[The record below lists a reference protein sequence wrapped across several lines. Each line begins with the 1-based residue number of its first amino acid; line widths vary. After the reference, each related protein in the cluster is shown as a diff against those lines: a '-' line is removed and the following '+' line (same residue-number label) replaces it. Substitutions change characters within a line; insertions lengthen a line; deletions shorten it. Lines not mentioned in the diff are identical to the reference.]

1 MERAH
6 CKQNYDHK
14 GDGCQN
20 DGKSGLPG
28 IVFSAVIRR
37 RRVLPLGGLLRGLP
51 LSVLLP
57 GVLPLG
63 GLLLDGLRL
72 GFLLLGLLD
81 GLLRLLLF
89 CSAIGAEFHGF
100 RDFFAAVVTIHVPLS
115 FIFKIYDNYNFDR
128 AISENLRCMPFFVL
142 ARARRSFHRIP
153 QSATTRG
160 RIFYNGSW
168 VRLGCFWGVVFTLLP
183 RQACRWLCHI
193 SVYNN

>member
-1 MERAH
+1 MPAVREGLCFRRGGRLGVRDFFGGGGFSSGRFCSRDRFQLVLGIGAVMERAH

-51 LSVLLP
+51 LSVLL
-57 GVLPLG
+57 
-63 GLLLDGLRL
+63 
-72 GFLLLGLLD
+72 LGLLD
-81 GLLRLLLF
+81 GLLRLLPLRGLLGLLLF

-115 FIFKIYDNYNFDR
+115 FIF
-128 AISENLRCMPFFVL
+128 
-142 ARARRSFHRIP
+142 
-153 QSATTRG
+153 
-160 RIFYNGSW
+160 
-168 VRLGCFWGVVFTLLP
+168 
-183 RQACRWLCHI
+183 
-193 SVYNN
+193 

>member
-51 LSVLLP
+51 LSVLLL

-81 GLLRLLLF
+81 GLLRLLPLRGLLGLLLF
-89 CSAIGAEFHGF
+89 CSAIGAEFRGF

-115 FIFKIYDNYNFDR
+115 FIF
-128 AISENLRCMPFFVL
+128 
-142 ARARRSFHRIP
+142 
-153 QSATTRG
+153 
-160 RIFYNGSW
+160 
-168 VRLGCFWGVVFTLLP
+168 
-183 RQACRWLCHI
+183 
-193 SVYNN
+193 

>member
-51 LSVLLP
+51 LSVLLL

-63 GLLLDGLRL
+63 GLLLDGLLRL
-72 GFLLLGLLD
+72 LPLRGLLG
-81 GLLRLLLF
+81 LLLF

-115 FIFKIYDNYNFDR
+115 FIF
-128 AISENLRCMPFFVL
+128 
-142 ARARRSFHRIP
+142 
-153 QSATTRG
+153 
-160 RIFYNGSW
+160 
-168 VRLGCFWGVVFTLLP
+168 
-183 RQACRWLCHI
+183 
-193 SVYNN
+193 